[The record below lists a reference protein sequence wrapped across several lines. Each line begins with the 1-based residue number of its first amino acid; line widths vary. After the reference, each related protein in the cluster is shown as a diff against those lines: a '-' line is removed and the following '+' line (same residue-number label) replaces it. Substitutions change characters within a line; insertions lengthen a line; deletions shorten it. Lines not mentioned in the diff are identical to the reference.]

1 MDLNFSLEDVAFRK
15 RVRQWLAEHA
25 PKSRLKTIDER
36 KVWTRTLYEAGYL
49 AMGWPRECGGQNA
62 RPMQEAIVADEMAL
76 ANSPSGLLGL
86 GIDIVGPTLV
96 HHGTFEQKARFLPKI
111 LTAEEI
117 WCQLFSEP
125 NAGSDLASLRTRA
138 EDKGTHYEINGQK
151 VWTSL
156 GYIADWGL
164 LIARTD
170 PAAPRHLGISM
181 FLIHMRQPGVEVR
194 RLKQI
199 TSSAEFCEVFFTNAR
214 VEKDH
219 LVGRLNQGWQTTQ
232 TTFAFERGA
241 ETLIQV
247 TRNTISLRRLIEAA
261 KYLKV
266 DGRSAWED
274 PLVRQKLGRAVV
286 EIEVMRYGGLRSLSQ
301 LEKGGRPGPESS
313 IAKLYFSEFS
323 KRYHEWVLEILG
335 PYGSLMSGMPEELN
349 KTDPDG
355 ALSRRGNWAVDFLGS
370 RAVTIASGTSEI
382 QKNIIG
388 ERVLGLPKEVRMDRI
403 EAAAKARA
411 S

>member
-1 MDLNFSLEDVAFRK
+1 
-15 RVRQWLAEHA
+15 
-25 PKSRLKTIDER
+25 
-36 KVWTRTLYEAGYL
+36 
-49 AMGWPRECGGQNA
+49 
-62 RPMQEAIVADEMAL
+62 
-76 ANSPSGLLGL
+76 
-86 GIDIVGPTLV
+86 
-96 HHGTFEQKARFLPKI
+96 
-111 LTAEEI
+111 
-117 WCQLFSEP
+117 
-125 NAGSDLASLRTRA
+125 
-138 EDKGTHYEINGQK
+138 
-151 VWTSL
+151 
-156 GYIADWGL
+156 
-164 LIARTD
+164 
-170 PAAPRHLGISM
+170 M

-199 TSSAEFCEVFFTNAR
+199 TGSAEFCEVFFTNAR

-247 TRNTISLRRLIEAA
+247 TRNMISLRRLIEAA

-370 RAVTIASGTSEI
+370 RAATIASGTSEI
-382 QKNIIG
+382 QRISSASACWVCPRKCARIESRWRRRHEHRNV
-388 ERVLGLPKEVRMDRI
+388 ERVAD
-403 EAAAKARA
+403 
-411 S
+411 

>member
-1 MDLNFSLEDVAFRK
+1 
-15 RVRQWLAEHA
+15 
-25 PKSRLKTIDER
+25 
-36 KVWTRTLYEAGYL
+36 
-49 AMGWPRECGGQNA
+49 
-62 RPMQEAIVADEMAL
+62 
-76 ANSPSGLLGL
+76 
-86 GIDIVGPTLV
+86 
-96 HHGTFEQKARFLPKI
+96 
-111 LTAEEI
+111 
-117 WCQLFSEP
+117 
-125 NAGSDLASLRTRA
+125 
-138 EDKGTHYEINGQK
+138 
-151 VWTSL
+151 
-156 GYIADWGL
+156 
-164 LIARTD
+164 
-170 PAAPRHLGISM
+170 
-181 FLIHMRQPGVEVR
+181 MRQPGVEVR

-199 TSSAEFCEVFFTNAR
+199 TGSAEFCEVFFTNAR

-355 ALSRRGNWAVDFLGS
+355 KVLDAFSAQACS
-370 RAVTIASGTSEI
+370 VTIDPADNIYIGAECGIAQTLVYSPTHELIGSWSGPDMILAVPPQFGPNGEI
-382 QKNIIG
+382 LALDRDGGIVKLKIT
-388 ERVLGLPKEVRMDRI
+388 LPP
-403 EAAAKARA
+403 